1 MSRTLVKI
9 VLAICLFVALL
20 GFGLM
25 ALNSFTIGEDTPMP
39 SDEALSSRPYVH
51 RAALEDLVRLG
62 REAPGAV
69 DLYTADLQDRSQRGI
84 ENARG
89 AHAAIPERPA
99 RTGSSVFTR
108 SDANDLCVI
117 VWYGTGINAPRR
129 GYAYAKKRPIPFL
142 ASTTN
147 ERDPLWYRYTYLY
160 REIGRGWYIWYDTSI
175 VVTKQT
181 PKPKPS
187 AADRPG

>member
-69 DLYTADLQDRSQRGI
+69 DLYTADLQDRPNEGSRM
-84 ENARG
+84 
-89 AHAAIPERPA
+89 HAARMRRYRNDLRALGALFSLEVTQTTFASSCGTA
-99 RTGSSVFTR
+99 RASMRRDGGTRMRR
-108 SDANDLCVI
+108 SDPSRSSRRRRTSAIRC
-117 VWYGTGINAPRR
+117 GID
-129 GYAYAKKRPIPFL
+129 
-142 ASTTN
+142 TH
-147 ERDPLWYRYTYLY
+147 
-160 REIGRGWYIWYDTSI
+160 TSI
-175 VVTKQT
+175 ARSGEVGTSGT
-181 PKPKPS
+181 TLPS
-187 AADRPG
+187 S